1 MSLSLGMVI
10 GELTLQLFAYAAP
23 RLYARLAGT
32 DYLTEAVPDARLGMR
47 PSPSFPEHD
56 TNGFRNRAALRTASI
71 VALGDSQTYGASVAP
86 EQAWPQQLEQLA
98 GGRET
103 VYNMAWVG
111 WGQIQSLYLFDE
123 AIRLKPRLII
133 AALYSGNDF
142 YDCFS
147 MVYDR
152 NQSPELRSR
161 KARVLQAIADA
172 NRNDPLKE
180 RIERH
185 YAARRPLPPPR
196 YKELLGRYCRT
207 YQLLSCLKQ
216 QLQKSPERS
225 WVLAQQEVRRSDG
238 SYLPFESGTV
248 RTVLT
253 PRLRRVVISQ
263 ADPRIAEGFRI
274 SLQALRRMSA
284 RARAEN
290 AQFAV
295 LLIPTKELVFRDL
308 VVQTI
313 RTVPAPYAALIR
325 EESMAFEKAKAF
337 LRGEDIPYIDALPA
351 LRRALA
357 RGSQPYPV
365 DTNGHMTAA
374 GHRAVAEAVLTAVP
388 S

>member
-1 MSLSLGMVI
+1 
-10 GELTLQLFAYAAP
+10 
-23 RLYARLAGT
+23 
-32 DYLTEAVPDARLGMR
+32 
-47 PSPSFPEHD
+47 
-56 TNGFRNRAALRTASI
+56 
-71 VALGDSQTYGASVAP
+71 
-86 EQAWPQQLEQLA
+86 
-98 GGRET
+98 
-103 VYNMAWVG
+103 
-111 WGQIQSLYLFDE
+111 
-123 AIRLKPRLII
+123 
-133 AALYSGNDF
+133 
-142 YDCFS
+142 
-147 MVYDR
+147 
-152 NQSPELRSR
+152 
-161 KARVLQAIADA
+161 
-172 NRNDPLKE
+172 
-180 RIERH
+180 
-185 YAARRPLPPPR
+185 
-196 YKELLGRYCRT
+196 
-207 YQLLSCLKQ
+207 
-216 QLQKSPERS
+216 LQKSPERS

-325 EESMAFEKAKAF
+325 EENMAFEKAKAF